1 MPLAFAPSS
10 LSLELPVLGGI
21 NGRGSLAR
29 DLCQSP
35 DELPTATL
43 GLVPRPAVR
52 TWHQQFLGA
61 IPEDPELQ
69 RAVRTAGRLLQV
81 RADAPSAA
89 AIHQA
94 AMRLELTVPAAA

>member
-43 GLVPRPAVR
+43 GLEPRPAAR
-52 TWHQQFLGA
+52 AWQLQFLGA

-69 RAVRTAGRLLQV
+69 RTVRTAGQLLQV

-94 AMRLELTVPAAA
+94 AVRLELTVPAAA